1 MMPVTGYKDKF
12 NSERLEDC
20 HGNKV
25 ELYLL
30 RSNVKIDNVAKEIYS
45 PKFIAAKNWTVMAY
59 YSVVSQWTFDF
70 ILDDYFQKIVGVEV
84 DPHCDRD
91 TILDILEY
99 LTKKHCKEFS
109 CIKKSYFDCA
119 IGNMRSNSY
128 YFAQIGI
135 DWKERIY
142 DGLGNV
148 LEDL

>member
-1 MMPVTGYKDKF
+1 MMPIADCEDKF
-12 NSERLEDC
+12 NPEILEDC

-30 RSNVKIDNVAKEIYS
+30 KANAKIDNVVKETYS

-91 TILDILEY
+91 TILDILPYFMEKHY
-99 LTKKHCKEFS
+99 KKFS

-119 IGNMRSNSY
+119 IGKMRFNSY
-128 YFAQIGI
+128 YFAKVDV
-135 DWKERIY
+135 DWKKIIY
-142 DGLGNV
+142 DGFGDML
-148 LEDL
+148 